1 MNIKRRKLYK
11 ETSALAQKI
20 EEHIQNNLKEYLI
33 ISTVF
38 IVGIIIGIIFINK
51 TSQINEITEYI
62 DSVVDSIKTNKNINE
77 IFLLKSS
84 IKKNVIW
91 AILLWLM
98 GSTVIGMLV
107 VYIIIAFRGFS
118 LGYTLSAI
126 IATLKLGKGC
136 LFIFTSMFIQYIIYI
151 PSILA
156 LAVSGMK
163 FYNSIINNRQRENI
177 KLEILRH
184 TIFSFFMM
192 LLLILSSFIEVFIST
207 KLLILLI
214 DYI

>member
-1 MNIKRRKLYK
+1 MIAANHYFINQSCTLVR
-11 ETSALAQKI
+11 
-20 EEHIQNNLKEYLI
+20 LKTEKNY
-33 ISTVF
+33 V
-38 IVGIIIGIIFINK
+38 IIFINK

-77 IFLLKSS
+77 IVLLKSS

-98 GSTVIGMLV
+98 GSTIIGMLV

-126 IATLKLGKGC
+126 IATLKLSKGC